1 MLARI
6 LALFQQRPVEAPQA
20 PAEGNGAANMHGKPL
35 TIMDSATNM
44 HGAGEGAA
52 TSPAVPVF
60 AVGDA
65 LPGLDTLKA
74 AAAGLTPR
82 DIARLAGVH
91 PDLVRVVIRARAG
104 EVFTV
109 IEGVRSQDRQAA
121 LVAKGASQTMRSRHL
136 TGHAVD
142 LGPVPLDWEDLPAFR
157 RLASVMQRAAD
168 DEGVALVWGGTFR
181 DRAGK
186 AWFDGPHFELC
197 RRKYP

>member
-6 LALFQQRPVEAPQA
+6 LALFQRRPVEAPQA
-20 PAEGNGAANMHGKPL
+20 PAVTQAPQ
-35 TIMDSATNM
+35 TP
-44 HGAGEGAA
+44 AGEGAA
-52 TSPAVPVF
+52 TPPAVPVF
-60 AVGDA
+60 AVGDAVSMTHRRTEAHGDA

-74 AAAGLTPR
+74 AAVGLTPR
-82 DIARLAGVH
+82 DISRLAGVH

-109 IEGVRSQDRQAA
+109 IEGLRTADRQAV
-121 LVAKGASQTMRSRHL
+121 LVAKGASQTMKSRHL

-142 LGPVPLDWEDLPAFR
+142 LGPVPLDWEDTTAFR

-186 AWFDGPHFELC
+186 PWFDGPHFELD
-197 RRKYP
+197 RRKYPG